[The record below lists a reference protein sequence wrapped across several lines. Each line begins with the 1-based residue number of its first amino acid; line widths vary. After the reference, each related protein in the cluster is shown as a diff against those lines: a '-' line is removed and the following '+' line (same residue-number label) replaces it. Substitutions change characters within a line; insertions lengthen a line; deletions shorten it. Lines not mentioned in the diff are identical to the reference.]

1 MAAAIE
7 IEDIGETTIKT
18 ERIPDAQ
25 RNASWTYME
34 FRITGDGTTDGIKQ
48 SAVNNDEKTS
58 VRTYGNTISVSSERK
73 ITDMTVCSAD
83 GRIITKMRNPGFN
96 FQTQVGHK
104 GFAIV
109 RMILSDGKVISR
121 KIVL

>member
-1 MAAAIE
+1 MAATIE
-7 IEDIGETTIKT
+7 VEDVEETTIKT

-34 FRITGDGTTDGIKQ
+34 FRITGDETTDDIKGI
-48 SAVNNDEKTS
+48 SVTDDENIS
-58 VRTYGNTISVSSERK
+58 VRTHGNTISVSSEREVTD
-73 ITDMTVCSAD
+73 ITLCSAD
-83 GRIITKMRNPGFN
+83 GRIITKMRRPGFN

-109 RMILSDGKVISR
+109 RMTLADGNVVSR